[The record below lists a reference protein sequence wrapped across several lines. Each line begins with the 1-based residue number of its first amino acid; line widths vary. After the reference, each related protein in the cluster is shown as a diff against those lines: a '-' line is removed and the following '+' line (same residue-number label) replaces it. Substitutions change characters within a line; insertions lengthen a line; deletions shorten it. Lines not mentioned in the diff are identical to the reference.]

1 MTTQK
6 LILTLGLCLCLCRA
20 SAIKV
25 KLSDVKAITLTAG
38 QFTTGRRSAP
48 VLQQQCRGHLC
59 NYAPTTIQCT
69 NTGSDGLDAQWD
81 CKADLP
87 EWLSFKNPDVNCEG
101 YDYPTDPYILAG
113 SCGMSYSL
121 QGTPPYES
129 GSFTAGEQTTG
140 IGGLMVLVIILLC
153 CCNNRGG
160 RPYPYYGGGG
170 SNAATAAAVGAAAGY
185 AAGRSSGWG
194 WGRSWGGGGYRRHS
208 YGRRSSGGF
217 GSSSRSSRRTAHAFC
232 GTSRR

>member
-48 VLQQQCRGHLC
+48 VLQQQCRGNFC
-59 NYAPTTIQCT
+59 NHAPTTIQCT

-81 CKADLP
+81 CQADLP

-121 QGTPPYES
+121 QGNPTFS
-129 GSFTAGEQTTG
+129 GPNSVGEKVPGLGGFLVAG
-140 IGGLMVLVIILLC
+140 LILFC

-194 WGRSWGGGGYRRHS
+194 WGRSWGGGGYRRRS
-208 YGRRSSGGF
+208 YGRGGGF
-217 GSSSRSSRRTAHAFC
+217 GSSSRSSRRTAHAFS
-232 GTSRR
+232 GTYRR

>member
-20 SAIKV
+20 SATKV

-48 VLQQQCRGHLC
+48 VLQQQCRGNFC
-59 NYAPTTIQCT
+59 KGAPTIIQCT
-69 NTGSDGLDAQWD
+69 NSGSDGLDIQWA
-81 CKADLP
+81 CEGDLP
-87 EWLSFKNPDVNCEG
+87 EWLSFKNTDINCEG

-129 GSFTAGEQTTG
+129 GEQTTG
-140 IGGLMVLVIILLC
+140 VGGLIVLVIILLC
-153 CCNNRGG
+153 CCNNNRS
-160 RPYPYYGGGG
+160 RPYPSYGGGG

-194 WGRSWGGGGYRRHS
+194 WGRSWGGYRRHS

-217 GSSSRSSRRTAHAFC
+217 GSSSRSTRRTARAYC

>member
-20 SAIKV
+20 SATKV

-48 VLQQQCRGHLC
+48 VLQQQCRGQLC
-59 NYAPTTIQCT
+59 NHAPTTIQCI
-69 NTGSDGLDAQWD
+69 NMGSDGLDAQWA
-81 CKADLP
+81 CEGDLP
-87 EWLSFKNPDVNCEG
+87 NWLSFKNTDVNCEG

-113 SCGMSYSL
+113 SCGMTYSL
-121 QGTPPYES
+121 EGTPPYAPRPPPPRPRPS
-129 GSFTAGEQTTG
+129 AAAG
-140 IGGLMVLVIILLC
+140 ILVALVIILLC
-153 CCNNRGG
+153 LCNNRGG

-170 SNAATAAAVGAAAGY
+170 TNAATAAAVGAAAGY

-194 WGRSWGGGGYRRHS
+194 RSWGGGYRSRS
-208 YGRRSSGGF
+208 RRSSF
-217 GSSSRSSRRTAHAFC
+217 ARSRSSSGGRRTARTYS